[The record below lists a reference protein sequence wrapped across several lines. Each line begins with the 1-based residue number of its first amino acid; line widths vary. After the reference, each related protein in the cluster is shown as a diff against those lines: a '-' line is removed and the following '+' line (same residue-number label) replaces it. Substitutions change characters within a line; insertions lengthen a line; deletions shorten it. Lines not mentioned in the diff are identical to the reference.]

1 MDADFFA
8 LDLSRRARA
17 SVFLDKGSDFYFYYA
32 IWVAIIVKL
41 EPWFQ
46 RHAFLSAI
54 VAVLAVVT
62 WGTFALAWHFNIPCP
77 HCGFNI
83 NLPKDLWQG
92 SPMVVPPC
100 CPNCGADLTVGHV
113 GSFHPWRGSCFDK
126 ASSCNQG
133 LGAILWLLNRRAR
146 EKSKAR

>member
-1 MDADFFA
+1 MSG
-8 LDLSRRARA
+8 LDKEWTGLVLHWDSPGARARWYFWIKVA
-17 SVFLDKGSDFYFYYA
+17 ISIFYYA

-100 CPNCGADLTVGHV
+100 CPNCGADLTVGH
-113 GSFHPWRGSCFDK
+113 PK
-126 ASSCNQG
+126 
-133 LGAILWLLNRRAR
+133 
-146 EKSKAR
+146 